1 MSLNPKIW
9 MLSTIRHTH
18 SHFENIPFQI
28 LSFIFETSSEFESP
42 IVKFNCSF
50 AKEDFYGF
58 FVSCQMVSR
67 ALNSYYCA
75 KGPDRE

>member
-1 MSLNPKIW
+1 MRSV
-9 MLSTIRHTH
+9 IRHTH
-18 SHFENIPFQI
+18 SPFENIPFQI
-28 LSFIFETSSEFESP
+28 HPNFRDQSNFKSSRVP

-67 ALNSYYCA
+67 ALNDYCA